1 MKDLTTFLRWVA
13 QAQMV
18 ARWVA
23 YLRQRSSLSS
33 SPLEEEH
40 HLGLVMYHGYVPEET
55 MIAPL
60 ERSPVQEGKYPIP
73 EDTWYTDGSSKGNL
87 SKW

>member
-40 HLGLVMYHGYVPEET
+40 HLGLVMYQGYMPEET

-73 EDTWYTDGSSKGNL
+73 EDTW
-87 SKW
+87 